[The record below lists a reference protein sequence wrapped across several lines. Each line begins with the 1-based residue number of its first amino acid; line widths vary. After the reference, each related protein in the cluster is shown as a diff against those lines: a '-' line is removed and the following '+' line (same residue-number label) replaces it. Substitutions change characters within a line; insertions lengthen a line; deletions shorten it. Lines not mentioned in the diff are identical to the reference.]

1 MEGFAQLAVLVVDG
15 QSGQRAAA
23 RQVLH
28 TLGVQQILAAGD
40 GREALDLLRLC
51 QFDLVLCDIAMPGM
65 DGAALIQQMR
75 RHNGRPPA
83 RQAPVWAWVGTRQE
97 EPLLESHLG
106 LAEAMGLAHAHGLH
120 GPLRPEH
127 VLPLLYEAATRD
139 GEATPLGV
147 ARPPVFSDDE
157 LAALVHDTPG
167 QIEVVLQPQHDLVT
181 DRVVGAE
188 ALCRWLHPVH
198 GRILP
203 TAFVP
208 RLEALG
214 LADALF
220 FHVLGHCARVQ
231 RALAAQSIALPIG
244 VNASAQTLSREGA
257 TERIAGVVRDADI
270 APARIVIELSD
281 EAPVAETARLSVAL
295 HRLRQLGHGLAID
308 DFGVGFA
315 VLKLLAELPFTILKI
330 DRALT
335 EAVSLPSQ
343 RGIVCRTM
351 IELAGA
357 LRLQCVAEGVETD
370 AQRRALLTL
379 GCATGQGYLWAAPL
393 SITAFLARVQ
403 AD

>member
-15 QSGQRAAA
+15 QPGQRVAA

-28 TLGVQQILAAGD
+28 TLGVQQILAARD

-65 DGAALIQQMR
+65 DGSELMQQMR
-75 RHNGRPPA
+75 RYDGHLPA
-83 RQAPVWAWVGTRQE
+83 RQAPVWAWVGTRDG
-97 EPLLESHLG
+97 PLLESRVG
-106 LAEAMGLAHAHGLH
+106 LAEAMGLGPAHGLR

-147 ARPPVFSDDE
+147 ARPPAFSDDE

-198 GRILP
+198 GRVLP

-231 RALAAQSIALPIG
+231 RALAAQSIALSIG
-244 VNASAQTLSREGA
+244 VNASARTLSREGA
-257 TERIAGVVRDADI
+257 IERIAGVVRDADI
-270 APARIVIELSD
+270 DPARIVIELSD
-281 EAPVAETARLSVAL
+281 EAPVAETARLAVAL

-315 VLKLLAELPFTILKI
+315 VLKLLADLPFTILKI

-335 EAVSLPSQ
+335 EAVSLSSQ

-370 AQRRALLTL
+370 AQRRTLLTL

-393 SITAFLARVQ
+393 STTAFLARVQ

>member
-15 QSGQRAAA
+15 QPGQRVAA

-28 TLGVQQILAAGD
+28 TLGVQQILAARD

-65 DGAALIQQMR
+65 DGSELMQQMR
-75 RHNGRPPA
+75 LYDGHLPA
-83 RQAPVWAWVGTRQE
+83 RQAPVWAWVGTRDG
-97 EPLLESHLG
+97 PLLESHVG
-106 LAEAMGLAHAHGLH
+106 LAEAMGLGPAHGLR

-147 ARPPVFSDDE
+147 ARPPAFSDDE

-198 GRILP
+198 GRVLP

-231 RALAAQSIALPIG
+231 RALAAQSIALSIG
-244 VNASAQTLSREGA
+244 VNASARTLSREGA
-257 TERIAGVVRDADI
+257 IERIAGVVRDADI
-270 APARIVIELSD
+270 DPARIVIELSD
-281 EAPVAETARLSVAL
+281 EAPVAETARLAVAL

-315 VLKLLAELPFTILKI
+315 VLKLLADLPFTILKI

-335 EAVSLPSQ
+335 EAVSLSSQ

-370 AQRRALLTL
+370 AQRRTLLTL

-393 SITAFLARVQ
+393 STTAFLARVQ
-403 AD
+403 AN

>member
-15 QSGQRAAA
+15 QPGQRAAA
-23 RQVLH
+23 RQVLQ
-28 TLGVQQILAAGD
+28 TLGVQQILAACD

-51 QFDLVLCDIAMPGM
+51 QFDLVLCDMALPGM
-65 DGAALIQQMR
+65 DGPELIQQIR
-75 RHNGRPPA
+75 LHDGRPPE
-83 RQAPVWAWVGTRQE
+83 RQAPVWAWVGERDG
-97 EPLLESHLG
+97 PLLESHTS
-106 LAEAMGLAHAHGLH
+106 LAEAMGLAHAHGLC

-139 GEATPLGV
+139 GEITPLGL
-147 ARPPVFSDDE
+147 ARPPVFSDDA

-220 FHVLGHCARVQ
+220 FHVLGHCVRVQ

-257 TERIAGVVRDADI
+257 IERIAGVVGDACID
-270 APARIVIELSD
+270 PACIVVELSD
-281 EAPVAETARLSVAL
+281 DAPVAESARLAVAL
-295 HRLRQLGHGLAID
+295 HQLRQLGHGLAID

-330 DRALT
+330 DRSLT
-335 EAVSLPSQ
+335 EAVSLSSQ

-393 SITAFLARVQ
+393 STTAFLARVQ
-403 AD
+403 AE